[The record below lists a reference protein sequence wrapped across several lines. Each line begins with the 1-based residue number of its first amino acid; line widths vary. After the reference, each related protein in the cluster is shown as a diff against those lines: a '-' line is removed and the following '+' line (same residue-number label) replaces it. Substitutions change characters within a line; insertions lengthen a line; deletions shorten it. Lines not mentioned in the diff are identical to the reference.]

1 MDYLKRNKIL
11 IGAVVVLLLLNIG
24 IITFMLLTRPP
35 GPHGPR
41 DQRRDQ
47 VSRFIE
53 AELGLS
59 SEQKEKYHRLQE
71 ELFAQNDSIMSVRA
85 EAMEEMY
92 KLVKGE
98 TPDPARMREK
108 AVQIGAAETE
118 RSVSTWEHFRA
129 LRALCTADQRT
140 KFDQII
146 LDVLHQVREPEPRG
160 IHGPEH
166 QGIRGPEPQGE
177 PGLPPLEPGGFPESG
192 PPPGPP
198 PGGPGP
204 GPGPGGPVR

>member
-1 MDYLKRNKIL
+1 MDYFKTNKVL
-11 IGAVVVLLLLNIG
+11 IGAVVLLLLLNAG

-35 GPHGPR
+35 GPHAPR
-41 DQRRDQ
+41 NQRRDQ
-47 VSRFIE
+47 VSQFIE
-53 AELGLS
+53 DELGLS
-59 SEQKEKYHRLQE
+59 SEQKAKYHRLQE
-71 ELFAQNDSIMSVRA
+71 ELFARNDSIMDVRA

-92 KLVKGE
+92 NLVKGE
-98 TPDPARMREK
+98 TPDPVKMRER
-108 AVQIGAAETE
+108 AAQIGAAETE

-129 LRALCTADQRT
+129 LRALCNDEQRA

-146 LDVLHQVREPEPRG
+146 LDVLHQVRGPEP
-160 IHGPEH
+160 
-166 QGIRGPEPQGE
+166 QGIRGPAPQGE
-177 PGLPPLEPGGFPESG
+177 PGHPPLEQGGFPESG

>member
-11 IGAVVVLLLLNIG
+11 IGAVVVLLLLNVG

-35 GPHGPR
+35 GPRGPR

-53 AELGLS
+53 DELGLS
-59 SEQKEKYHRLQE
+59 SEQKAKYHKLQGD
-71 ELFAQNDSIMSVRA
+71 LFARNDSIMEVRA

-92 KLVKGE
+92 TLVRGE

-108 AVQIGAAETE
+108 AAQVGAAETE

-129 LRALCTADQRT
+129 LRALCTAEQRG

-146 LDVLHQVREPEPRG
+146 LDVLHQM
-160 IHGPEH
+160 
-166 QGIRGPEPQGE
+166 RGPEPREPHGPQLQGNHGPE
-177 PGLPPLEPGGFPESG
+177 LQGDPGLPPLEQGEFPESG

-204 GPGPGGPVR
+204 GPGPGRPVP